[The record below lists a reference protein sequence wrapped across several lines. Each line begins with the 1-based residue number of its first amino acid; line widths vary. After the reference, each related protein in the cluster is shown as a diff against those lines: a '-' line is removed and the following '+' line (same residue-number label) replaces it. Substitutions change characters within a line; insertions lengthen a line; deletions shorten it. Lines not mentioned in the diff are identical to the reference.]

1 MRARLAGVGVI
12 ACAISVHA
20 QQRNDPVR
28 RDTGKVVPS
37 EPDESANSVE
47 VVVVGDPDQLDEIRG
62 AVAPHDFG
70 DASASWRVEE
80 KFDRRTLLDAGAGKA
95 SVRAFILLSPDRA
108 DLYFSDRAGERFLVR
123 EVRLATGLDAVGRE
137 AVSQVLALSVVALLE
152 DHRAG
157 ISRSEAERLLVPP
170 RSEAEPEPAAGRSL
184 VMKTRLPARTEAVS
198 AGVFYGVKAFG
209 GGVPLVH
216 GPGVVLAFEISGEHT
231 RTAVWA
237 SAQYEL
243 PQSYRAADVGVK
255 WSTTLF
261 RGGVQWLT
269 ALPGTNLL
277 AGARLGLGADLVD
290 FSPRQGA
297 AASGFVLTAARQA
310 TVAVFTP
317 AVKLALPLGER
328 WTATTELFADC
339 HPSDVAFGLERDGA
353 PERVLSPW
361 RVRPG
366 LTLGLMLR

>member
-1 MRARLAGVGVI
+1 ML
-12 ACAISVHA
+12 
-20 QQRNDPVR
+20 D
-28 RDTGKVVPS
+28 
-37 EPDESANSVE
+37 EPASSVE
-47 VVVVGDPDQLDEIRG
+47 VVVVGDPDQLQQIKA

-70 DASASWRVEE
+70 GASASWRVKE
-80 KFDRRTLLDAGAGKA
+80 KFDRRTLLDAGAGGSKA
-95 SVRAFILLSPDRA
+95 NVRAFILLWPDRA
-108 DLYFSDRAGERFLVR
+108 DLYFADRAGERFLVR
-123 EVRLATGLDAVGRE
+123 EVRLANGLDAVGLE
-137 AVSQVLALSVVALLE
+137 VVSQVLALSVVALLE

-157 ISRSEAERLLVPP
+157 ISRSAAERLLVPT
-170 RSEAEPEPAAGRSL
+170 SEAEPEPNKLRPLAL
-184 VMKTRLPARTEAVS
+184 ETPMPARTESVS
-198 AGVFYGVKAFG
+198 AAVFYGVKAFG
-209 GGVPLVH
+209 GGVSLVH
-216 GPGVVLAFEISGEHT
+216 GPGVMVAFEITGEDT

-243 PQSYRAADVGVK
+243 PQSFRAADVGVK

-269 ALPGTNLL
+269 ALPGTKLL
-277 AGARLGLGADLVD
+277 GGARLGLGADLID

-317 AVKLALPLGER
+317 AMKLALPLGDR
-328 WTATTELFADC
+328 WTATAELFADC
-339 HPSDVAFGLERDGA
+339 YPSDVAFGLERDGV